1 MKLWPPPRRVLYTLS
16 TALIIISVILAAA
29 LTVSNNA
36 AEHYQSLLSPAVY
49 DRHNTLISLALNA
62 KGQYA
67 LEQKVAPNDFLN
79 LLVTKED
86 RFFYYHPGFNP
97 VSTLRA
103 LTSYLTTGY
112 AGGAS
117 TITQQ
122 LAKNLLGTE
131 EDRTVMN
138 KIRETLYAVGLELV
152 MTKEEIL
159 SMYINTAYLGNQVQ
173 GFETGSYAYFNKPL
187 SETTLNEQLSL
198 LATLAYP
205 YARNPWEQGN
215 EAYAKGLND
224 RLTPD
229 NVFVSPNV
237 TNHYAFQSDT
247 AFELRAAGI
256 VCPHRC
262 TTTIDAELTEN
273 LRSILNRYI
282 TREWERGARN
292 GAIAVIDPN
301 RSELIALIGSRDP
314 GADTGSTEINMAVEP
329 RPIGST
335 IKPFIYLNGFM
346 AGLRPYTRVDDREYK
361 YPIATGFALYPKNY
375 DGTYHGEVTLHQA
388 LSNSLNVPTVKVL
401 EYVGLPNFYSFM
413 RDKLGFTPLRDF
425 DTYQYGIALGGLE
438 MDLLTLTHYFT
449 IFPRAGT
456 LAPLSIS
463 AEATLTHTFPPQA
476 TITTLRKVA
485 DPEYTK
491 LVHAILS
498 DRLSGVE
505 QFGLVS
511 NLNLK
516 IPGYGV
522 KTGTSRDFHD
532 SWVVGYT
539 GDFVV
544 GVWIGNA
551 ENEPLKQVSGL
562 SGAGVVWHDTMNILL
577 ESSYHLDH
585 EVEIDGLAKFPIG
598 HSLEWG
604 LPGDNVASA
613 TELLLDTD
621 LILHPH
627 DTDSFAY
634 STTTVVPLRAST
646 EVDWY
651 INGTKLKTGT
661 EASFTPDA
669 IGVYEIMAIDTKTG
683 QREILTIR
691 ISPLQ

>member
-1 MKLWPPPRRVLYTLS
+1 
-16 TALIIISVILAAA
+16 
-29 LTVSNNA
+29 
-36 AEHYQSLLSPAVY
+36 
-49 DRHNTLISLALNA
+49 
-62 KGQYA
+62 
-67 LEQKVAPNDFLN
+67 
-79 LLVTKED
+79 
-86 RFFYYHPGFNP
+86 
-97 VSTLRA
+97 
-103 LTSYLTTGY
+103 
-112 AGGAS
+112 
-117 TITQQ
+117 
-122 LAKNLLGTE
+122 
-131 EDRTVMN
+131 
-138 KIRETLYAVGLELV
+138 
-152 MTKEEIL
+152 
-159 SMYINTAYLGNQVQ
+159 
-173 GFETGSYAYFNKPL
+173 
-187 SETTLNEQLSL
+187 
-198 LATLAYP
+198 
-205 YARNPWEQGN
+205 
-215 EAYAKGLND
+215 
-224 RLTPD
+224 
-229 NVFVSPNV
+229 
-237 TNHYAFQSDT
+237 
-247 AFELRAAGI
+247 
-256 VCPHRC
+256 
-262 TTTIDAELTEN
+262 
-273 LRSILNRYI
+273 
-282 TREWERGARN
+282 
-292 GAIAVIDPN
+292 
-301 RSELIALIGSRDP
+301 
-314 GADTGSTEINMAVEP
+314 
-329 RPIGST
+329 
-335 IKPFIYLNGFM
+335 
-346 AGLRPYTRVDDREYK
+346 
-361 YPIATGFALYPKNY
+361 
-375 DGTYHGEVTLHQA
+375 
-388 LSNSLNVPTVKVL
+388 
-401 EYVGLPNFYSFM
+401 M

-476 TITTLRKVA
+476 TITTLTKVA

-522 KTGTSRDFHD
+522 KTTTSRDFHD

-577 ESSYHLDH
+577 ESSYHLGH